1 MTDSLTVFGTDFT
14 GVTGIKATGTG
25 NGTLTYI
32 RPQGTKSI
40 TQNGTNIDVAEYA
53 TADVAVPAPAPTL
66 QSKSKSYTPTET
78 AQSETVGCDAGYDGL
93 SSVDISV
100 GAISSTYVGSGIA
113 QRSGSDLSASG
124 ATVTAPA
131 GYYAN
136 AATKSVSSGSATP
149 AATISGTSASVS
161 TGTNTLTLS
170 KTVSNTPQVSA
181 GYVSSGTA
189 GNSSV
194 SLTASVTTKGAAT
207 IMPTTTNQT
216 IASGTYLTGAQTISG
231 DANLVAGNIK
241 SGTTIFGVQGTY
253 TGGGGDLVIA
263 TATSTPAT
271 ASRTITF
278 TGLGGEPTSFHITCQ
293 EDLATASQVKV
304 AAVAYDG
311 TDHTGQTVTNTSN
324 AQASFDDGFSH
335 AYSNGTLTVTATT
348 AYFQAEE
355 YALCY
360 TYGGGSANIGAKD
373 VQVGSGATSI
383 TFTGLP
389 DEPSCWSCVFT
400 SNFSTSSGYTRV
412 MAVANDGSST
422 YGMEMGTGALATS
435 NWTSS
440 YSNGS
445 LTITSQST
453 SAGGY
458 FHQPGNYHL
467 TYAVGG
473 KVDVTVEPL
482 AVTQNGVYSEAG
494 KAYSPVTVNVSGGG
508 SVQFDTKT
516 ASGDS
521 TYPTSLQFT
530 SMKGEPKAFVLRLNA
545 QVSSSGSTTYYYI
558 VDICHFG
565 TTTHGNCFRIGS
577 TRRVDNITSGYS
589 FTYSSGTLT
598 VTSSASSR
606 SASPGAFYNGSY
618 ELLYAY

>member
-1 MTDSLTVFGTDFT
+1 MAQN
-14 GVTGIKATGTG
+14 I
-25 NGTLTYI
+25 TLMGASY
-32 RPQGTKSI
+32 
-40 TQNGTNIDVAEYA
+40 N
-53 TADVAVPAPAPTL
+53 AVPAVKLP
-66 QSKSKSYTPTET
+66 K
-78 AQSETVGCDAGYDGL
+78 
-93 SSVDISV
+93 
-100 GAISSTYVGSGIA
+100 
-113 QRSGSDLSASG
+113 
-124 ATVTAPA
+124 
-131 GYYAN
+131 
-136 AATKSVSSGSATP
+136 
-149 AATISGTSASVS
+149 
-161 TGTNTLTLS
+161 TG
-170 KTVSNTPQVSA
+170 
-181 GYVSSGTA
+181 GGTA
-189 GNSSV
+189 RFDD
-194 SLTASVTTKGAAT
+194 ASVTTAT
-207 IMPTTTNQT
+207 ASDV
-216 IASGTYLTGAQTISG
+216 ASGKLFLAADGTITTGTNS
-231 DANLVAGNIK
+231 
-241 SGTTIFGVQGTY
+241 
-253 TGGGGDLVIA
+253 GGGGDLMIA

-278 TGLGGEPTSFHITCQ
+278 TGLSGEPTSFHIVCQ

-335 AYSNGTLTVTATT
+335 TYSNGTLTVTATT

-360 TYGGGSANIGAKD
+360 TYGGGSANIGTKD

-412 MAVANDGSST
+412 MAVANDGTGT
-422 YGMEMGTGALATS
+422 YGIEMGTDAQATEH
-435 NWTSS
+435 WTAT
-440 YSNGS
+440 YSTGS

-473 KVDVTVEPL
+473 KVDVTIEAL
-482 AVTQNGVYSEAG
+482 TVTQNGTYVESG

-516 ASGDS
+516 ATGGS

-530 SMKGEPKAFVLRLNA
+530 GMKGEPKAFVLRLNA

-558 VDICHFG
+558 VDIAAFG

-589 FTYSSGTLT
+589 WSYSGTTLT
-598 VTSSASSR
+598 VTSSAASR
-606 SASPGAFYNGSY
+606 SASPGAFYSGSY